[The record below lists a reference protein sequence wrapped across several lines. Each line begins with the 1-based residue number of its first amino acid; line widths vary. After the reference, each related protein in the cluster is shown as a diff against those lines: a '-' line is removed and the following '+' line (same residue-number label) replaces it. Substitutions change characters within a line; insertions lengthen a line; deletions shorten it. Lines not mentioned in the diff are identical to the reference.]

1 MHIATEVVP
10 VRELLRIQKG
20 LEGGR
25 EGERKDMSVLVQLA
39 GGMTE
44 SNKSMSPQ
52 QQGGRE

>member
-25 EGERKDMSVLVQLA
+25 EGERKDMSVLVA
-39 GGMTE
+39 
-44 SNKSMSPQ
+44 
-52 QQGGRE
+52 